1 MIITSD
7 VDNGT
12 IYHNQPVELTCHTN
26 DTIEDVMYTWTFSC
40 GNFNQSE
47 HSSIITVIATGDPVK
62 YTCIVNSSSGNHGY
76 SSVHISSDGK
86 LYTARAVRII
96 TYVFILMLIKGLA

>member
-1 MIITSD
+1 MILHFYAVGSSELIAVTITSD

-12 IYHNQPVELTCHTN
+12 MCRNQPVCHTN
-26 DTIEDVMYTWTFSC
+26 ITTEDVMYTWTSSC

-47 HSSIITVIATGDPVK
+47 HSSIITVIATSDPVK

-86 LYTARAVRII
+86 LYS
-96 TYVFILMLIKGLA
+96 

>member
-1 MIITSD
+1 MILHLYVVGSSELIAVTITSD

-12 IYHNQPVELTCHTN
+12 IRCRNQPVEHTCHTN
-26 DTIEDVMYTWTFSC
+26 ITNEDVRHTWTSSC

-47 HSSIITVIATGDPVK
+47 YSSIITVIATSDPVR
-62 YTCIVNSSSGNHGY
+62 YTCMVNSSSGNHGY

-86 LYTARAVRII
+86 LYS
-96 TYVFILMLIKGLA
+96 